1 MKKDLNLIQIN
12 CKKKNRYEDVHE
24 RKKINDESCCAF

>member
-1 MKKDLNLIQIN
+1 MKKDLNLIQIS
-12 CKKKNRYEDVHE
+12 CKKNRYEDVHE